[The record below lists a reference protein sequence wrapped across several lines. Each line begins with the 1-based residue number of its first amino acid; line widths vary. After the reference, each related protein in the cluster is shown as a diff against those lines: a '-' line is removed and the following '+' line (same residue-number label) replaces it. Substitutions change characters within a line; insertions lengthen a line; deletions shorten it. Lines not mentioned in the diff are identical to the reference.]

1 MTETLEEHMRK
12 QNAYNTVGDLVNAL
26 ASIGDRIRDLEQYGD
41 PREWTRAEK
50 RAGKPMTAEQREK
63 EAERLSHMTDA
74 SVRDTAYWYEHADIP
89 RADAL
94 LAGIEESKR
103 IVAKARADLKRVESL
118 LEPWNEFRAAMVN
131 SERARKTALLDLARA
146 ELDRRDAA
154 SVDNHPVTYAELMQ
168 VLENQQRGA

>member
-50 RAGKPMTAEQREK
+50 RAGKPMTAEQREE
-63 EAERLSHMTDA
+63 EAGRLSHMKYAD
-74 SVRDTAYWYEHADIP
+74 VRDTAYWYEHAEIP
-89 RADAL
+89 NTDAL

-103 IVAKARADLKRVESL
+103 IVAKARADLKRAESI
-118 LEPWNEFRAAMVN
+118 LESWNEFRAAMVN
-131 SERARKTALLDLARA
+131 NERARKTALLDLAQA
-146 ELDRRDAA
+146 ELDRRDAEA
-154 SVDNHPVTYAELMQ
+154 VDHPVTYAELMQ